1 MINPRKILAPILPPT
16 LFHREQLLQILGE
29 AAGANTVASNPGA
42 YYLVLLCAPAGY
54 GKTTLLAD
62 TARRFSLTCCWYF
75 LDRSDQDIPTFLKTL
90 LASIRQHFP
99 DVGLHL
105 DARLVENIDQDEKAF
120 QALLDELFHALTHIG
135 EHWILALCNYQEVN
149 SCPAINRLINA
160 FLKRLSPECLLII
173 ESRALPD
180 LELAALVAGQKMFG
194 LGSHDLQFSSQEVY
208 AFAQAKR
215 VPDFSLDEAEQT
227 TTVFDGWIAGM
238 LLGSR
243 LGPTHQPR
251 FLPSHSDLQGIVAQP
266 ADRRQLLAFV
276 VSEVFRNEKE
286 VYTFLK
292 ETSLLDQLIPTFCN
306 AFCKTSNAAQLLE
319 YAERQGL
326 FVTCSHENGE
336 LIYRC
341 HPLLRE
347 LFQEELRRYEEEWY
361 RALQRQLAILFYQIH
376 LYETALKH
384 ALEAQDY
391 TLIAQTLLE
400 VTSKLLNQGQS
411 DLVLHCLNFL
421 PEHIVLSNPRL
432 LLIQVNT
439 YLRRGDFASAQSSFE
454 QAEYLVAS
462 LESIEYELFYAE
474 LAITKGELFLQ
485 QGEHQQAL
493 KYFQHALV
501 QLPVDERI
509 LRIRAR
515 QQLGICMI
523 LSGQPIYEGIAQFQQ
538 ALGLCHPRLD
548 ERLAGELHHQLA
560 NAYGWAGNYAVAEHH
575 RQRIRVLQERLG
587 QPHFLINNLTS
598 MGLLKMRQGYG
609 EEAETFFQTML
620 TLANQSPR
628 LMSSKAYA
636 LLGLGELEWTRQHF
650 PEALMHLEEASLLA
664 RQLEDRYLR
673 NNILNMQALV
683 YLRLDD
689 IYTAQYLQEQTSLQ
703 TNENRSYESV
713 FSTLV
718 QGTLRLAQKNYE
730 AARCLFE
737 EVIHLTGET
746 GIQWLQVQALMRLAA
761 CCLAQANRVQAR
773 NVLQQAVALNT
784 KGDHD
789 CTLQVEIQA
798 YPALQPLLE
807 EKGETGTVVEIQQGA
822 TERLRISALGEPT
835 VLIDALPVTRWRMAR
850 AMELYFFLLE
860 RHQPLRKDQIIDALW
875 PEPEDIERVNQTFRS
890 TLYYLRQVMGEASL
904 VQQSGL
910 YRLDLHA
917 NYGPFWYDVAIFEEQ
932 RCIART
938 ALEANDDQSATQAFQ
953 QMVDLY
959 QGDYVQAFYS
969 DWCISRRDELRT
981 SFMEAHHQLAMLAWR
996 NEAWEKSLL
1005 HWQHLLTLDPC
1016 MEAAHYGVMRSY
1028 LRQGKRN
1035 LALRQYQR
1043 CCKEL
1048 REQLGIEPGSA
1059 LQKLYLRLT
1068 SN

>member
-1 MINPRKILAPILPPT
+1 MIGSRKILAPILPPT
-16 LFHREQLLQILGE
+16 LFHREQLVQVLGE
-29 AAGANTVASNPGA
+29 ALGAGTVASNPVP

-62 TARRFSLTCCWYF
+62 TAKHFSLMCCWYF
-75 LDRSDQDIPTFLKTL
+75 LDRSDQDIFTFLKTL
-90 LASIRQHFP
+90 LASIRQSFP
-99 DVGLHL
+99 NVGPHL
-105 DARLVENIDQDEKAF
+105 DAQLVENIEQDE
-120 QALLDELFHALTHIG
+120 QALQAFLDELLHALAHIC
-135 EHWILALCNYQEVN
+135 ERWILALCNYQEVN
-149 SCPAINRLINA
+149 SSPAINRLINS
-160 FLKRLSPECLLII
+160 FLKRLSPGCLLVI

-180 LELAALVAGQKMFG
+180 FELVALVAGQKMFG

-208 AFAQAKR
+208 AFAQAKG
-215 VPDFSLDEAEQT
+215 VPAFSVDEAEQT
-227 TTVFDGWIAGM
+227 TTVFDGWITGM

-243 LGPTHQPR
+243 LGPTRQPG
-251 FLPSHSDLQGIVAQP
+251 FLSPRSERRAIVAQP
-266 ADRRQLLAFV
+266 VDRRQLLAFV
-276 VSEVFRNEKE
+276 VTEVFRNEAE
-286 VYTFLK
+286 IYTFLK
-292 ETSLLDQLIPTFCN
+292 ETSLLDRLIPTFCDTL
-306 AFCKTSNAAQLLE
+306 CKTSNTAQLLE

-326 FVTCSHENGE
+326 FVTCSYENGE

-347 LFQEELRRYEEEWY
+347 LFQEELRRHEATRYHE
-361 RALQRQLAILFYQIH
+361 LQQQLASLFYQTH
-376 LYETALKH
+376 LYERALKH

-391 TLIAQTLLE
+391 NIIAQTLLE
-400 VTSKLLNQGQS
+400 VTPKLLDQGQS
-411 DLVLHCLNFL
+411 DLVLHCLDFL
-421 PEHIVLSNPRL
+421 PEHVVYSNPRL
-432 LLIQVNT
+432 LLVQINT

-454 QAEYLVAS
+454 RAES
-462 LESIEYELFYAE
+462 LIATLEQGEHALAHAE

-485 QGEHQQAL
+485 QGEHQEAL
-493 KYFQHALV
+493 KQFQRALG

-548 ERLAGELHHQLA
+548 GRLAGELHHQLA

-575 RQRIRVLQERLG
+575 RQRIRALQESLG

-620 TLANQSPR
+620 ALANQSPR

-636 LLGLGELEWTRQHF
+636 FLGLGELEWTRQRF
-650 PEALMHLEEASLLA
+650 TEALMHLEEASSLA

-683 YLRLDD
+683 YLRLGDT
-689 IYTAQYLQEQTSLQ
+689 YTAQYLQKQTSLQ
-703 TNENRSYESV
+703 TNETRSYESV
-713 FSTLV
+713 FSNLV
-718 QGTLRLAQKNYE
+718 QGTLRLAQEDYD
-730 AARCLFE
+730 AARCLLE
-737 EVIHLTGET
+737 EVIHLTSET

-761 CCLAQANRVQAR
+761 CFLAQANRTQAKSA
-773 NVLQQAVALNT
+773 LQQAVALNT

-789 CTLQVEIQA
+789 CTLQVELQA
-798 YPALQPLLE
+798 YPALQSLLA
-807 EKGETGTVVEIQQGA
+807 EKDEKSDAIEIHLSA
-822 TERLRISALGEPT
+822 KERLHISALGEPT
-835 VLIDALPVTRWRMAR
+835 VLIDTAPVTRWRMAR

-860 RHQPLRKDQIIDALW
+860 SHQPLRKDQIIDALW
-875 PEPEDIERVNQTFRS
+875 PEPDDIERVNQTFRS

-910 YRLDLHA
+910 YRLDLRA
-917 NYGPFWYDVAIFEEQ
+917 TYGQFWYDVVLFEEQ
-932 RCIART
+932 QRIART
-938 ALEANDDQSATQAFQ
+938 ALEEKDDECAAQAFQ

-969 DWCISRRDELRT
+969 DWCIPRRDELRT
-981 SFMEAHHQLAMLAWR
+981 SFMEAHRQLALIAWHG
-996 NEAWEKSLL
+996 EEWEKCLL

-1016 MEAAHYGVMRSY
+1016 LEAAHYGVMRSY

-1035 LALRQYQR
+1035 MALRQYQR

-1048 REQLGIEPGSA
+1048 REQLGIEPGPA
-1059 LQKLYLRLT
+1059 LQKLRQHLT
-1068 SN
+1068 ST